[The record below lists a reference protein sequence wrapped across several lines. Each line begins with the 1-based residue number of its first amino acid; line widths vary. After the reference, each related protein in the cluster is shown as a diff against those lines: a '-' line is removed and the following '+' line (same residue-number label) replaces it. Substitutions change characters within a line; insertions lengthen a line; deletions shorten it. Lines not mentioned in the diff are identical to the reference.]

1 MFFRKPSDHVPHVTI
16 FHTILRSMLWILF
29 IEIALLVGILYLCRI
44 NTSLEQNAVDILQI
58 QTENRQNYLQGQM
71 LDAQDLSSLAGE
83 INAVTQAMLDDG
95 EISLDTL
102 DSGSDAA
109 SPLLLSIGD
118 SLISSMRHR
127 PVTGIFVVLNTHDL
141 DTRKKGEPLPC
152 LYLRDLDPNSSP
164 SQRNSDL
171 MLVRAPAQVVQSL
184 YIATDTS
191 WTPSI
196 NYGANGSNGFLYPVF
211 QAAYHGNGELDA
223 ADYGHW
229 TSSPYTLSG
238 DDHSAIAYTIPLIL
252 DDGTVYGVLGV
263 EILES
268 YLQALLPGTEL
279 QNDSSGTY
287 LLGVASNSAI
297 GKDDLTV
304 SVISAS
310 PAANAPQQSYD
321 QTLLL
326 KPSKRGGYQSD
337 SPLGLCHAAVA
348 PLTLYNRNA
357 PFSNEQMLLIGSV
370 PVSALYAFSGYVLRF
385 LIIAVLVVLTAGL
398 FSSLV
403 LARKLSRPI
412 SRLSDEVAHAR
423 ESRSSI
429 PMLSATGIIELDR
442 FSSAFT
448 QLGREVLDTSTKF
461 LRIMDMA
468 SVELGGYELRS
479 APDSIY
485 VTDNFFDLLG
495 MPGVDADDLTAQ
507 SFRELLQRFERSCPH
522 SPAPDG
528 AMLYHIR
535 LPSGK
540 ERYLRIETTHEDGTQ
555 VGLAEDAT
563 ANTLEKLR
571 IEHERDYDTLTDLY
585 NRRAFHR
592 ICAEFFCSPEKL
604 GHAALLM
611 FDLDNLKQINDTFG
625 HDWGDEY
632 IRRAGECFA
641 KNAPARTVCARISS
655 DEFNALFYGYNDQD
669 TLRADIR
676 ALKAA
681 LEHSVVQLPSGR
693 ELRVSVSGGV
703 AWYPESSTNLITLR
717 KYADFAMYQVKL
729 SRKGELLE
737 FDPEVYRTSL
747 QERRCHEEFRRLIN
761 EELVTYRFQPI
772 IDAKDGSVFAYE
784 ALMRVDLP
792 TLRSPMDVLR
802 LAREENCLHEVER
815 ITFFCASS
823 AYQAL
828 ENAGKVVP
836 SALLFINSIASQYLT
851 PDELSEYS
859 ARYASILPRIVIE
872 ITEEECLDPKALRI
886 KQTIRGSSGAFAL
899 DDYGSGYSNER
910 SLLELS
916 PNYIKID
923 LSIIRSIDTDANKRQ
938 IVSNTVSYAHQRG
951 MKVVAEGLETADEVR
966 TVLSLGVDL
975 LQGFFLAMPQVE
987 PGGASEESLAVIA
1000 EMHARAMR
1008 VKFRYLAAT
1017 SSKYRKKAH
1026 ESIAFVSLF
1035 LLSVLFR
1042 RAGASDDRAHRAV
1055 DVDGLGEVGVHAR
1068 GEAFLNVLMVGVG
1081 CEGDDRDVLRRLA
1094 VELSDGGSRLQ
1105 AVHHRHLHVHQ
1116 DRIELVWRGL
1126 LDPL

>member
-71 LDAQDLSSLAGE
+71 LDAQDLSSLAGK

-102 DSGSDAA
+102 DSGSDTA

-127 PVTGIFVVLNTHDL
+127 PITGIFVVLNTHDL
-141 DTRKKGEPLPC
+141 DTREKGEPLPC

-196 NYGANGSNGFLYPVF
+196 NYGANGSSGFLYPVF

-370 PVSALYAFSGYVLRF
+370 PVSALYAFSGDVVRL

-540 ERYLRIETTHEDGTQ
+540 ERYLRIETTHEDGAQ
-555 VGLAEDAT
+555 VGLAEDVT

-585 NRRAFHR
+585 NRRAFRR

-632 IRRAGECFA
+632 IRLTGECFA
-641 KNAPARTVCARISS
+641 KNAPARTVCARISG

-669 TLRADIR
+669 TLRADIC

-681 LEHSVVQLPSGR
+681 LEQSVVQLPSGR

-717 KYADFAMYQVKL
+717 KYADFAMYQVKH

-737 FDPEVYRTSL
+737 FDPEVYRTDL

-761 EELVTYRFQPI
+761 EELVTYHFQPI

-792 TLRSPMDVLR
+792 TLHSPADVLR

-815 ITFFCASS
+815 ITFFRASS
-823 AYQAL
+823 AYQTL

-836 SALLFINSIASQYLT
+836 SALLFVNSIASQYLT

-872 ITEEECLDPKALRI
+872 ITEEEVLDPKALRI

-923 LSIIRSIDTDANKRQ
+923 LSIIRDIDTDANKRQ

-1000 EMHARAMR
+1000 EMH
-1008 VKFRYLAAT
+1008 
-1017 SSKYRKKAH
+1017 SQSD
-1026 ESIAFVSLF
+1026 ESQISIF
-1035 LLSVLFR
+1035 
-1042 RAGASDDRAHRAV
+1042 G
-1055 DVDGLGEVGVHAR
+1055 
-1068 GEAFLNVLMVGVG
+1068 
-1081 CEGDDRDVLRRLA
+1081 GDK
-1094 VELSDGGSRLQ
+1094 Q
-1105 AVHHRHLHVHQ
+1105 
-1116 DRIELVWRGL
+1116 
-1126 LDPL
+1126 

>member
-1 MFFRKPSDHVPHVTI
+1 MFFRKPSDHAPHVTI

-58 QTENRQNYLQGQM
+58 QTENRQNYLQSQM
-71 LDAQDLSSLAGE
+71 LDAQDLSSLAGK

-127 PVTGIFVVLNTHDL
+127 PITGIFVVLNTHDL
-141 DTRKKGEPLPC
+141 DTREKGEPLPC
-152 LYLRDLDPNSSP
+152 LYLRDLDPDSAP

-196 NYGANGSNGFLYPVF
+196 NYGANGSSGFLYPVF

-370 PVSALYAFSGYVLRF
+370 PVSALYAFSGDVVRL

-429 PMLSATGIIELDR
+429 PTLSATGIIELDR

-495 MPGVDADDLTAQ
+495 MPGVDADDLTVQ

-555 VGLAEDAT
+555 VGLAEDVT

-585 NRRAFHR
+585 NRRAFRR

-632 IRRAGECFA
+632 IRLTGECFA
-641 KNAPARTVCARISS
+641 KNAPARTVCARISG

-669 TLRADIR
+669 TLRADIC

-681 LEHSVVQLPSGR
+681 LEQSVVQLPSGR

-717 KYADFAMYQVKL
+717 KYADFAMYQVKH

-737 FDPEVYRTSL
+737 FDPEVYRTDL

-761 EELVTYRFQPI
+761 EELVTYHFQPI

-792 TLRSPMDVLR
+792 TLHSPADVLR

-815 ITFFCASS
+815 ITFFRASS
-823 AYQAL
+823 AYQTL

-836 SALLFINSIASQYLT
+836 SALLFVNSIASQYLT

-872 ITEEECLDPKALRI
+872 ITEEEVLDPKALRI

-923 LSIIRSIDTDANKRQ
+923 LSIIRSIDADANKRQ

-975 LQGFFLAMPQVE
+975 LQGFFLAMPQAE

-1000 EMHARAMR
+1000 EMH
-1008 VKFRYLAAT
+1008 
-1017 SSKYRKKAH
+1017 SQSD
-1026 ESIAFVSLF
+1026 ESQISIF
-1035 LLSVLFR
+1035 
-1042 RAGASDDRAHRAV
+1042 G
-1055 DVDGLGEVGVHAR
+1055 
-1068 GEAFLNVLMVGVG
+1068 
-1081 CEGDDRDVLRRLA
+1081 GDK
-1094 VELSDGGSRLQ
+1094 Q
-1105 AVHHRHLHVHQ
+1105 
-1116 DRIELVWRGL
+1116 
-1126 LDPL
+1126 

>member
-71 LDAQDLSSLAGE
+71 LDAQDLSSLADK

-127 PVTGIFVVLNTHDL
+127 PITGIFVVLNTHDL
-141 DTRKKGEPLPC
+141 DTREKGEPLPC
-152 LYLRDLDPNSSP
+152 LYLRDLDPDSSP

-196 NYGANGSNGFLYPVF
+196 NYGANGSSGFLYPVF

-287 LLGVASNSAI
+287 LLGVASNSSI

-370 PVSALYAFSGYVLRF
+370 PVSALYAFSGDVVRL
-385 LIIAVLVVLTAGL
+385 LIIAVLVVLTSGL

-461 LRIMDMA
+461 LRIMNMA

-540 ERYLRIETTHEDGTQ
+540 ERYLRIETTHEDGAQ
-555 VGLAEDAT
+555 VGLAEDVT

-585 NRRAFHR
+585 NRRAFRR

-632 IRRAGECFA
+632 IRLTGECFA
-641 KNAPARTVCARISS
+641 KNAPARTVCARISG

-669 TLRADIR
+669 TLRADIC

-681 LEHSVVQLPSGR
+681 LEQSVVQLPSGR

-717 KYADFAMYQVKL
+717 KYADFAMYQVKH

-761 EELVTYRFQPI
+761 EELVSYHFQPI

-792 TLRSPMDVLR
+792 TLHSPADVLR

-836 SALLFINSIASQYLT
+836 SALLFVNSIASQYLT

-872 ITEEECLDPKALRI
+872 ITEEEGLDPKALRI
-886 KQTIRGSSGAFAL
+886 KQTIPGSSGAFAL

-923 LSIIRSIDTDANKRQ
+923 LSIIRDIDTDANKRQ

-1000 EMHARAMR
+1000 EMH
-1008 VKFRYLAAT
+1008 
-1017 SSKYRKKAH
+1017 SQSD
-1026 ESIAFVSLF
+1026 ESQISMF
-1035 LLSVLFR
+1035 
-1042 RAGASDDRAHRAV
+1042 G
-1055 DVDGLGEVGVHAR
+1055 
-1068 GEAFLNVLMVGVG
+1068 
-1081 CEGDDRDVLRRLA
+1081 GDK
-1094 VELSDGGSRLQ
+1094 Q
-1105 AVHHRHLHVHQ
+1105 
-1116 DRIELVWRGL
+1116 
-1126 LDPL
+1126 

>member
-71 LDAQDLSSLAGE
+71 LDAQDLSSLAGK

-141 DTRKKGEPLPC
+141 DTREKGEPLPC

-196 NYGANGSNGFLYPVF
+196 NYGANGSSGFLYPVF

-304 SVISAS
+304 SVVSAS

-370 PVSALYAFSGYVLRF
+370 PVSALYAFSGYVVRL

-495 MPGVDADDLTAQ
+495 MPGVDADDLTVQ

-555 VGLAEDAT
+555 VGLAEDVT

-585 NRRAFHR
+585 NRRAFRR

-632 IRRAGECFA
+632 IRLTGECFA
-641 KNAPARTVCARISS
+641 KNAPARTVCARISG

-669 TLRADIR
+669 TLRADIC

-681 LEHSVVQLPSGR
+681 LEQSVVQLPSGR

-717 KYADFAMYQVKL
+717 KYADFAMYQVKH

-737 FDPEVYRTSL
+737 FDPEVYRTDL

-761 EELVTYRFQPI
+761 EELVTYHFQPI

-792 TLRSPMDVLR
+792 TLHSPADVLR

-815 ITFFCASS
+815 ITFFRASS
-823 AYQAL
+823 AYQTL

-836 SALLFINSIASQYLT
+836 SALLFVNSIASQYLT

-923 LSIIRSIDTDANKRQ
+923 LSIIRDIDTDANKRQ

-1000 EMHARAMR
+1000 EMH
-1008 VKFRYLAAT
+1008 
-1017 SSKYRKKAH
+1017 SQSD
-1026 ESIAFVSLF
+1026 ESQISIF
-1035 LLSVLFR
+1035 
-1042 RAGASDDRAHRAV
+1042 G
-1055 DVDGLGEVGVHAR
+1055 
-1068 GEAFLNVLMVGVG
+1068 
-1081 CEGDDRDVLRRLA
+1081 GDK
-1094 VELSDGGSRLQ
+1094 Q
-1105 AVHHRHLHVHQ
+1105 
-1116 DRIELVWRGL
+1116 
-1126 LDPL
+1126 

>member
-1 MFFRKPSDHVPHVTI
+1 MFFRKPSDQAPHVTI

-58 QTENRQNYLQGQM
+58 QTENRQNYLQSQM
-71 LDAQDLSSLAGE
+71 LDAQDLSSLAGK

-102 DSGSDAA
+102 DSGSDTA

-127 PVTGIFVVLNTHDL
+127 PITGIFVVLNTHDL
-141 DTRKKGEPLPC
+141 DTREKGEPLPC
-152 LYLRDLDPNSSP
+152 LYLRDLDPDSSP

-196 NYGANGSNGFLYPVF
+196 NYGANGSSGFLYPVF

-279 QNDSSGTY
+279 QSGSSGTY
-287 LLGVASNSAI
+287 LLGVASNFAI

-370 PVSALYAFSGYVLRF
+370 PVSALYAFSGDVVRL

-429 PMLSATGIIELDR
+429 PMLSTTGIIELDR

-555 VGLAEDAT
+555 VGLAEDVT

-632 IRRAGECFA
+632 IRRTGECFA
-641 KNAPARTVCARISS
+641 KNAPARTVCARISG
-655 DEFNALFYGYNDQD
+655 DEFSALFYGYNDQD

-681 LEHSVVQLPSGR
+681 LEQSVVQLPSGR
-693 ELRVSVSGGV
+693 ELHVSVSGGI
-703 AWYPESSTNLITLR
+703 AWYPESSINLITLR
-717 KYADFAMYQVKL
+717 KYADFAMYQVKH

-761 EELVTYRFQPI
+761 EELVTYHFQPI
-772 IDAKDGSVFAYE
+772 IDAKDSSVFAYE

-792 TLRSPMDVLR
+792 TLHSPADVLR

-815 ITFFCASS
+815 ITFFRASS
-823 AYQAL
+823 AYQTL

-836 SALLFINSIASQYLT
+836 SALLFVNSIASQYLT

-872 ITEEECLDPKALRI
+872 ITEEEVLDPKALRI

-899 DDYGSGYSNER
+899 DDYGSGYSNEH

-923 LSIIRSIDTDANKRQ
+923 LSIIRDIDTDANKRQ

-975 LQGFFLAMPQVE
+975 LQGFFLAMPQAE

-1000 EMHARAMR
+1000 EMH
-1008 VKFRYLAAT
+1008 
-1017 SSKYRKKAH
+1017 SQSD
-1026 ESIAFVSLF
+1026 ESQISIF
-1035 LLSVLFR
+1035 
-1042 RAGASDDRAHRAV
+1042 G
-1055 DVDGLGEVGVHAR
+1055 
-1068 GEAFLNVLMVGVG
+1068 
-1081 CEGDDRDVLRRLA
+1081 GDK
-1094 VELSDGGSRLQ
+1094 Q
-1105 AVHHRHLHVHQ
+1105 
-1116 DRIELVWRGL
+1116 
-1126 LDPL
+1126 

>member
-71 LDAQDLSSLAGE
+71 LDAQDLSSLAGK

-109 SPLLLSIGD
+109 SSLLLSIGD

-141 DTRKKGEPLPC
+141 DTREKGEPLPC

-196 NYGANGSNGFLYPVF
+196 NYGANGSSGFLYPVF

-304 SVISAS
+304 SVVSAS

-370 PVSALYAFSGYVLRF
+370 PVSALYAFSGYVVRL

-495 MPGVDADDLTAQ
+495 MPGVDADDLTVQ

-555 VGLAEDAT
+555 VGLAEDVT

-585 NRRAFHR
+585 NRRAFRR

-632 IRRAGECFA
+632 IRLTGECFA
-641 KNAPARTVCARISS
+641 KNAPARTVCARI
-655 DEFNALFYGYNDQD
+655 
-669 TLRADIR
+669 
-676 ALKAA
+676 
-681 LEHSVVQLPSGR
+681 
-693 ELRVSVSGGV
+693 SGGV

-717 KYADFAMYQVKL
+717 KYADFAMYQVKH

-737 FDPEVYRTSL
+737 FDPEVYRTDL

-761 EELVTYRFQPI
+761 EELVTYHFQPI

-792 TLRSPMDVLR
+792 TLHSPADVLR

-815 ITFFCASS
+815 ITFFRASS
-823 AYQAL
+823 AYQTL

-836 SALLFINSIASQYLT
+836 SALLFVNSIASQYLT

-872 ITEEECLDPKALRI
+872 ITEEEVLDPKALRI

-923 LSIIRSIDTDANKRQ
+923 LSIIRDIDTDANKRQ

-1000 EMHARAMR
+1000 EM
-1008 VKFRYLAAT
+1008 Y
-1017 SSKYRKKAH
+1017 SQSD
-1026 ESIAFVSLF
+1026 ESQISIF
-1035 LLSVLFR
+1035 
-1042 RAGASDDRAHRAV
+1042 G
-1055 DVDGLGEVGVHAR
+1055 
-1068 GEAFLNVLMVGVG
+1068 
-1081 CEGDDRDVLRRLA
+1081 GDK
-1094 VELSDGGSRLQ
+1094 Q
-1105 AVHHRHLHVHQ
+1105 
-1116 DRIELVWRGL
+1116 
-1126 LDPL
+1126 

>member
-71 LDAQDLSSLAGE
+71 LDAQDLSSLAGK

-127 PVTGIFVVLNTHDL
+127 PITGIFVVLNTHDL
-141 DTRKKGEPLPC
+141 DTREKGEPLPC
-152 LYLRDLDPNSSP
+152 LYLRDLDPDSSP

-196 NYGANGSNGFLYPVF
+196 NYGANGSSGFLYPVF

-268 YLQALLPGTEL
+268 YLQTLLPGTEL

-370 PVSALYAFSGYVLRF
+370 PVSALYAFSGYVVRL

-555 VGLAEDAT
+555 VGLAEDVT

-632 IRRAGECFA
+632 IRRTGECFA

-693 ELRVSVSGGV
+693 ELRVSVSGGI

-717 KYADFAMYQVKL
+717 KYADFAMYQVKR

-761 EELVTYRFQPI
+761 EELISYHFQPI

-792 TLRSPMDVLR
+792 TLHSPADVLR

-872 ITEEECLDPKALRI
+872 ITEEEVLDPKALRI

-1000 EMHARAMR
+1000 EMH
-1008 VKFRYLAAT
+1008 
-1017 SSKYRKKAH
+1017 SQSD
-1026 ESIAFVSLF
+1026 ESQISIF
-1035 LLSVLFR
+1035 
-1042 RAGASDDRAHRAV
+1042 G
-1055 DVDGLGEVGVHAR
+1055 
-1068 GEAFLNVLMVGVG
+1068 
-1081 CEGDDRDVLRRLA
+1081 GDK
-1094 VELSDGGSRLQ
+1094 Q
-1105 AVHHRHLHVHQ
+1105 
-1116 DRIELVWRGL
+1116 
-1126 LDPL
+1126 

>member
-58 QTENRQNYLQGQM
+58 QTENRQNYLQSQM
-71 LDAQDLSSLAGE
+71 LDAQDLSSLAGK

-102 DSGSDAA
+102 DSGSDTA

-141 DTRKKGEPLPC
+141 DTREKGEPLPC

-196 NYGANGSNGFLYPVF
+196 NYGANGSSGFLYPVF

-370 PVSALYAFSGYVLRF
+370 PVSALYAFSGDVVRL

-540 ERYLRIETTHEDGTQ
+540 ERYLRIETTHEDGAQ
-555 VGLAEDAT
+555 VGLAEDVT

-585 NRRAFHR
+585 NRRAFRR

-625 HDWGDEY
+625 HDCGDEY
-632 IRRAGECFA
+632 IRLTGECFA
-641 KNAPARTVCARISS
+641 KNAPARTVCARISG

-669 TLRADIR
+669 TLRADIC

-681 LEHSVVQLPSGR
+681 LEQSVVQLPSGR

-717 KYADFAMYQVKL
+717 KYADFAMYQVKH

-737 FDPEVYRTSL
+737 FDPEVYRTDL

-792 TLRSPMDVLR
+792 TLHSPADVLR

-836 SALLFINSIASQYLT
+836 SALLFVNSIASQYLT

-872 ITEEECLDPKALRI
+872 ITEEEVLDPKALRI
-886 KQTIRGSSGAFAL
+886 KQTIPGSSGAFAL

-923 LSIIRSIDTDANKRQ
+923 LSIIRDIDTDANKRQ

-1000 EMHARAMR
+1000 EMH
-1008 VKFRYLAAT
+1008 
-1017 SSKYRKKAH
+1017 SQSD
-1026 ESIAFVSLF
+1026 ESQISMF
-1035 LLSVLFR
+1035 
-1042 RAGASDDRAHRAV
+1042 G
-1055 DVDGLGEVGVHAR
+1055 
-1068 GEAFLNVLMVGVG
+1068 
-1081 CEGDDRDVLRRLA
+1081 GDK
-1094 VELSDGGSRLQ
+1094 Q
-1105 AVHHRHLHVHQ
+1105 
-1116 DRIELVWRGL
+1116 
-1126 LDPL
+1126 

>member
-71 LDAQDLSSLAGE
+71 LDAQDLSSLAGK

-127 PVTGIFVVLNTHDL
+127 PITGIFVVLNTHDL
-141 DTRKKGEPLPC
+141 DTREKGEPLPC
-152 LYLRDLDPNSSP
+152 LYLRDLDPDSAP

-196 NYGANGSNGFLYPVF
+196 NYGANGSSGFLYPVF

-370 PVSALYAFSGYVLRF
+370 PVSALYAFSGDVVRL

-540 ERYLRIETTHEDGTQ
+540 ERYLRIETTHEDGAQ
-555 VGLAEDAT
+555 VGLAEDVT

-585 NRRAFHR
+585 NRRAFRR

-632 IRRAGECFA
+632 IRLTGECFA
-641 KNAPARTVCARISS
+641 KNAPARTVCARISG

-669 TLRADIR
+669 TLRADIC

-681 LEHSVVQLPSGR
+681 LEQSVVQLPSGR

-717 KYADFAMYQVKL
+717 KYADFAMYQVKH

-737 FDPEVYRTSL
+737 FDPEVYRTDL

-761 EELVTYRFQPI
+761 EELVTYHFQPI

-792 TLRSPMDVLR
+792 TLHSPADVLR

-815 ITFFCASS
+815 ITFFRASS
-823 AYQAL
+823 AYQTL

-836 SALLFINSIASQYLT
+836 SALLFVNSIASQYLT

-872 ITEEECLDPKALRI
+872 ITEEEVLDPKALRI

-923 LSIIRSIDTDANKRQ
+923 LSIIRDIDTDANKRQ

-975 LQGFFLAMPQVE
+975 LQGFFLAMPQAE

-1000 EMHARAMR
+1000 EMH
-1008 VKFRYLAAT
+1008 
-1017 SSKYRKKAH
+1017 SQSD
-1026 ESIAFVSLF
+1026 ESQISIF
-1035 LLSVLFR
+1035 
-1042 RAGASDDRAHRAV
+1042 G
-1055 DVDGLGEVGVHAR
+1055 
-1068 GEAFLNVLMVGVG
+1068 
-1081 CEGDDRDVLRRLA
+1081 GDK
-1094 VELSDGGSRLQ
+1094 Q
-1105 AVHHRHLHVHQ
+1105 
-1116 DRIELVWRGL
+1116 
-1126 LDPL
+1126 

>member
-71 LDAQDLSSLAGE
+71 LDAQDLSSLADK

-95 EISLDTL
+95 KISLDTL

-141 DTRKKGEPLPC
+141 DTREKGEPLPC

-196 NYGANGSNGFLYPVF
+196 NYGANGSSGFLYPVF

-304 SVISAS
+304 SVVSAS

-370 PVSALYAFSGYVLRF
+370 PVSALYAFSGYVVRL

-495 MPGVDADDLTAQ
+495 MPGVDADDLTVQ

-555 VGLAEDAT
+555 VGLAEDVT

-585 NRRAFHR
+585 NRRAFRR

-632 IRRAGECFA
+632 IRLTGECFA
-641 KNAPARTVCARISS
+641 KNAPARTVCARISG

-669 TLRADIR
+669 TLRADIC

-681 LEHSVVQLPSGR
+681 LEQSVVQLPSGR

-717 KYADFAMYQVKL
+717 KYADFAMYQVKH

-737 FDPEVYRTSL
+737 FDPEVYRTDL

-761 EELVTYRFQPI
+761 EELVTYHFQPI

-792 TLRSPMDVLR
+792 TLHSPADVLR

-815 ITFFCASS
+815 ITFFRASS
-823 AYQAL
+823 AYQTL

-836 SALLFINSIASQYLT
+836 SALLFVNSIASQYLT

-872 ITEEECLDPKALRI
+872 ITEEEVLDPKALRI

-923 LSIIRSIDTDANKRQ
+923 LSIIRDIDTDANKRQ

-1000 EMHARAMR
+1000 EM
-1008 VKFRYLAAT
+1008 Y
-1017 SSKYRKKAH
+1017 SQSD
-1026 ESIAFVSLF
+1026 ESQISIF
-1035 LLSVLFR
+1035 
-1042 RAGASDDRAHRAV
+1042 G
-1055 DVDGLGEVGVHAR
+1055 
-1068 GEAFLNVLMVGVG
+1068 
-1081 CEGDDRDVLRRLA
+1081 GDK
-1094 VELSDGGSRLQ
+1094 Q
-1105 AVHHRHLHVHQ
+1105 
-1116 DRIELVWRGL
+1116 
-1126 LDPL
+1126 

>member
-71 LDAQDLSSLAGE
+71 LDAQDLSSLAGK

-109 SPLLLSIGD
+109 SSLLLSIGD

-141 DTRKKGEPLPC
+141 DTREKGEPLPC

-196 NYGANGSNGFLYPVF
+196 NYGANGSSGFLYPVF

-304 SVISAS
+304 SVVSAS

-370 PVSALYAFSGYVLRF
+370 PVSALYAFSGYVVRL

-495 MPGVDADDLTAQ
+495 MPGVDADDLTVQ

-555 VGLAEDAT
+555 VGLAEDVT

-585 NRRAFHR
+585 NRRAFRR

-632 IRRAGECFA
+632 IRLTGECFA
-641 KNAPARTVCARISS
+641 KNAPARTVCARISG

-669 TLRADIR
+669 TLRADIC

-681 LEHSVVQLPSGR
+681 LEQSVVQLPSGR

-717 KYADFAMYQVKL
+717 KYADFAMYQVKH

-737 FDPEVYRTSL
+737 FDPEVYRTDL

-761 EELVTYRFQPI
+761 EELVTYHFQPI

-792 TLRSPMDVLR
+792 TLHSPADVLR

-815 ITFFCASS
+815 ITFFRASS
-823 AYQAL
+823 AYQTL

-836 SALLFINSIASQYLT
+836 SALLFVNSIASQYLT

-872 ITEEECLDPKALRI
+872 ITEEEVLDPKALRI
-886 KQTIRGSSGAFAL
+886 KQTIHGSSGAFAL

-923 LSIIRSIDTDANKRQ
+923 LSIIRDIDTDANKRQ

-1000 EMHARAMR
+1000 EM
-1008 VKFRYLAAT
+1008 Y
-1017 SSKYRKKAH
+1017 SQSD
-1026 ESIAFVSLF
+1026 ESQISIF
-1035 LLSVLFR
+1035 
-1042 RAGASDDRAHRAV
+1042 G
-1055 DVDGLGEVGVHAR
+1055 
-1068 GEAFLNVLMVGVG
+1068 
-1081 CEGDDRDVLRRLA
+1081 GDK
-1094 VELSDGGSRLQ
+1094 Q
-1105 AVHHRHLHVHQ
+1105 
-1116 DRIELVWRGL
+1116 
-1126 LDPL
+1126 

>member
-16 FHTILRSMLWILF
+16 FHTILRSLLWILF

-141 DTRKKGEPLPC
+141 DTREKGEPLPC

-196 NYGANGSNGFLYPVF
+196 NYGANDSSGFLYPVF

-370 PVSALYAFSGYVLRF
+370 PVSALYAFSGYVLRL

-528 AMLYHIR
+528 AMLYHIH

-571 IEHERDYDTLTDLY
+571 IERERDYDTLTDLY

-632 IRRAGECFA
+632 IRRTGECFA

-836 SALLFINSIASQYLT
+836 SALLFVNSIASQYLT

-1000 EMHARAMR
+1000 EMH
-1008 VKFRYLAAT
+1008 
-1017 SSKYRKKAH
+1017 SQSD
-1026 ESIAFVSLF
+1026 ESQISIF
-1035 LLSVLFR
+1035 
-1042 RAGASDDRAHRAV
+1042 G
-1055 DVDGLGEVGVHAR
+1055 
-1068 GEAFLNVLMVGVG
+1068 
-1081 CEGDDRDVLRRLA
+1081 GDK
-1094 VELSDGGSRLQ
+1094 Q
-1105 AVHHRHLHVHQ
+1105 
-1116 DRIELVWRGL
+1116 
-1126 LDPL
+1126 

>member
-1 MFFRKPSDHVPHVTI
+1 MFFRKPSDHAPHVTI

-58 QTENRQNYLQGQM
+58 QTENRQNYLQSQM
-71 LDAQDLSSLAGE
+71 LDAQDLSSLAGK

-102 DSGSDAA
+102 DSGSDTA

-127 PVTGIFVVLNTHDL
+127 PITGIFVVLNTHDL
-141 DTRKKGEPLPC
+141 DTREKGEPLPC
-152 LYLRDLDPNSSP
+152 LYLRDLDPDSSP

-196 NYGANGSNGFLYPVF
+196 NYGANGSSGFLYPVF

-429 PMLSATGIIELDR
+429 PTLSATGIIELDR

-479 APDSIY
+479 TPDSIY

-495 MPGVDADDLTAQ
+495 MPGVDADDLTVQ

-522 SPAPDG
+522 FPAPGG

-555 VGLAEDAT
+555 VGLAEDVT

-632 IRRAGECFA
+632 IRRTGECFA
-641 KNAPARTVCARISS
+641 KNAPARTVCARISG
-655 DEFNALFYGYNDQD
+655 DEFSALFYGYNDQD
-669 TLRADIR
+669 TLRADIC

-681 LEHSVVQLPSGR
+681 LEQSVVQLPSGR
-693 ELRVSVSGGV
+693 ELRVSVSGGI

-717 KYADFAMYQVKL
+717 KYADFAMYQVKH

-761 EELVTYRFQPI
+761 EELISYHFQPI

-792 TLRSPMDVLR
+792 TLHSPADVLR

-836 SALLFINSIASQYLT
+836 SALLFVNSIASQYLT

-872 ITEEECLDPKALRI
+872 ITEEEVLDPKALRI
-886 KQTIRGSSGAFAL
+886 KQTIPGSSGAFAL

-923 LSIIRSIDTDANKRQ
+923 LSIIRDIDTDANKRQ

-1000 EMHARAMR
+1000 EMH
-1008 VKFRYLAAT
+1008 
-1017 SSKYRKKAH
+1017 SQSD
-1026 ESIAFVSLF
+1026 ESQISIF
-1035 LLSVLFR
+1035 
-1042 RAGASDDRAHRAV
+1042 G
-1055 DVDGLGEVGVHAR
+1055 
-1068 GEAFLNVLMVGVG
+1068 
-1081 CEGDDRDVLRRLA
+1081 GDK
-1094 VELSDGGSRLQ
+1094 Q
-1105 AVHHRHLHVHQ
+1105 
-1116 DRIELVWRGL
+1116 
-1126 LDPL
+1126 

>member
-1 MFFRKPSDHVPHVTI
+1 MFFRKPSDQAPHVTI

-58 QTENRQNYLQGQM
+58 QTENRQNYLQSQM
-71 LDAQDLSSLAGE
+71 LDAQDLSSLAGK

-102 DSGSDAA
+102 DSGSDTA

-127 PVTGIFVVLNTHDL
+127 PITGIFVVLNTHDL
-141 DTRKKGEPLPC
+141 DTREKGEPLPC
-152 LYLRDLDPNSSP
+152 LYLRDLDPDSSP

-191 WTPSI
+191 WTPST
-196 NYGANGSNGFLYPVF
+196 NYGANGSSGFLYPVF

-279 QNDSSGTY
+279 QSGSSGTY
-287 LLGVASNSAI
+287 LLGVASNFAI

-370 PVSALYAFSGYVLRF
+370 PVSALYAFSGDVVRL

-429 PMLSATGIIELDR
+429 PTLSATGIIELDR

-495 MPGVDADDLTAQ
+495 MPGVDAGDLTAQ

-522 SPAPDG
+522 SPAPGG

-555 VGLAEDAT
+555 VGLAEDVT

-585 NRRAFHR
+585 NRRAFRR

-625 HDWGDEY
+625 HDCGDEY
-632 IRRAGECFA
+632 IRLTGECFA
-641 KNAPARTVCARISS
+641 KNAPARTVCARISG

-669 TLRADIR
+669 TLRADIC

-681 LEHSVVQLPSGR
+681 LEQSVVQLPSGR

-717 KYADFAMYQVKL
+717 KYADFAMYQVKH

-761 EELVTYRFQPI
+761 EELVTYHFQPI

-792 TLRSPMDVLR
+792 TLHSPADVLR

-815 ITFFCASS
+815 ITFFRASS
-823 AYQAL
+823 AYQTL

-836 SALLFINSIASQYLT
+836 SALLFVNSIASQYLT

-859 ARYASILPRIVIE
+859 ARYALILPRIVIE
-872 ITEEECLDPKALRI
+872 ITEEEGLDPKALRI
-886 KQTIRGSSGAFAL
+886 KQTIPGSSGAFAL

-923 LSIIRSIDTDANKRQ
+923 LSIIRDIDTDANKRQ

-987 PGGASEESLAVIA
+987 PDGASEESLAVIA
-1000 EMHARAMR
+1000 EMH
-1008 VKFRYLAAT
+1008 
-1017 SSKYRKKAH
+1017 SQSD
-1026 ESIAFVSLF
+1026 ESQISIF
-1035 LLSVLFR
+1035 
-1042 RAGASDDRAHRAV
+1042 G
-1055 DVDGLGEVGVHAR
+1055 
-1068 GEAFLNVLMVGVG
+1068 
-1081 CEGDDRDVLRRLA
+1081 GDK
-1094 VELSDGGSRLQ
+1094 Q
-1105 AVHHRHLHVHQ
+1105 
-1116 DRIELVWRGL
+1116 
-1126 LDPL
+1126 

>member
-71 LDAQDLSSLAGE
+71 LDAQDLSSLAGK

-141 DTRKKGEPLPC
+141 DTREKGEPLPC

-196 NYGANGSNGFLYPVF
+196 NYEANGSSGFLYPVF

-252 DDGTVYGVLGV
+252 DGGTVYGVLGV

-370 PVSALYAFSGYVLRF
+370 PVSALYAFSGYVVRL

-555 VGLAEDAT
+555 VGLAEDVT

-585 NRRAFHR
+585 NRRAFRR

-632 IRRAGECFA
+632 IRLTGECFA
-641 KNAPARTVCARISS
+641 KNAPARTVCARISG

-669 TLRADIR
+669 TLRADIC

-681 LEHSVVQLPSGR
+681 LEQSVVQLPSGR

-717 KYADFAMYQVKL
+717 KYADFAMYQVKH

-737 FDPEVYRTSL
+737 FDPEVYRTDL

-761 EELVTYRFQPI
+761 EELVTYHFQPI

-792 TLRSPMDVLR
+792 TLHSPADVLR

-815 ITFFCASS
+815 ITFFRASS
-823 AYQAL
+823 AYQTL

-836 SALLFINSIASQYLT
+836 SALLFVNSIASQYLT

-872 ITEEECLDPKALRI
+872 ITEEEVLDPKALRI

-923 LSIIRSIDTDANKRQ
+923 LSIIRDIDTDANKRQ

-975 LQGFFLAMPQVE
+975 LQGFFLAMPQAE

-1000 EMHARAMR
+1000 EIH
-1008 VKFRYLAAT
+1008 
-1017 SSKYRKKAH
+1017 SQSD
-1026 ESIAFVSLF
+1026 ESQISIF
-1035 LLSVLFR
+1035 
-1042 RAGASDDRAHRAV
+1042 G
-1055 DVDGLGEVGVHAR
+1055 
-1068 GEAFLNVLMVGVG
+1068 
-1081 CEGDDRDVLRRLA
+1081 GDK
-1094 VELSDGGSRLQ
+1094 Q
-1105 AVHHRHLHVHQ
+1105 
-1116 DRIELVWRGL
+1116 
-1126 LDPL
+1126 

>member
-44 NTSLEQNAVDILQI
+44 NTNLEQNAVDILQI

-71 LDAQDLSSLAGE
+71 LDAQDLSSLAGK

-141 DTRKKGEPLPC
+141 DTRKKGVPLPC

-191 WTPSI
+191 WMPSI
-196 NYGANGSNGFLYPVF
+196 NYGANGSSGFLYPVF

-268 YLQALLPGTEL
+268 YLQTLLPGTEL

-485 VTDNFFDLLG
+485 VTDNFFDLIG

-571 IEHERDYDTLTDLY
+571 IEHECDYDTLTDLY

-632 IRRAGECFA
+632 IRRTGECFA

-655 DEFNALFYGYNDQD
+655 DEFSALFYGYNDQD

-693 ELRVSVSGGV
+693 ELRVSVSGGI

-717 KYADFAMYQVKL
+717 KYADFAMYQVKH

-761 EELVTYRFQPI
+761 EELITYRFQPI

-792 TLRSPMDVLR
+792 TLHSPADVLR

-1000 EMHARAMR
+1000 EMH
-1008 VKFRYLAAT
+1008 
-1017 SSKYRKKAH
+1017 SQSD
-1026 ESIAFVSLF
+1026 ESQISIF
-1035 LLSVLFR
+1035 
-1042 RAGASDDRAHRAV
+1042 G
-1055 DVDGLGEVGVHAR
+1055 
-1068 GEAFLNVLMVGVG
+1068 
-1081 CEGDDRDVLRRLA
+1081 GDK
-1094 VELSDGGSRLQ
+1094 Q
-1105 AVHHRHLHVHQ
+1105 
-1116 DRIELVWRGL
+1116 
-1126 LDPL
+1126 

>member
-1 MFFRKPSDHVPHVTI
+1 MFFRKPSDHAPHVTI

-71 LDAQDLSSLAGE
+71 LDAQDLSSLAGK

-109 SPLLLSIGD
+109 SSLLLSIGD

-141 DTRKKGEPLPC
+141 DTREKGEPLPC

-196 NYGANGSNGFLYPVF
+196 NYGANGSSGFLYPVF

-297 GKDDLTV
+297 GKDNLTV
-304 SVISAS
+304 SVVSAS

-370 PVSALYAFSGYVLRF
+370 PVSALYAFSGYVVRL

-461 LRIMDMA
+461 LRIMDIA

-495 MPGVDADDLTAQ
+495 MPGVDADDLTVQ

-555 VGLAEDAT
+555 VGLAEDVT

-585 NRRAFHR
+585 NRRAFRR

-632 IRRAGECFA
+632 IRLTGECFA
-641 KNAPARTVCARISS
+641 KNAPARTVCARISG

-669 TLRADIR
+669 TLRADIC

-681 LEHSVVQLPSGR
+681 LEQSVVQLPSGR

-717 KYADFAMYQVKL
+717 KYADFAMYQVMH

-737 FDPEVYRTSL
+737 FDPEVYRTDL

-761 EELVTYRFQPI
+761 EELVTYHFQPI

-792 TLRSPMDVLR
+792 TLHSPADVLR

-815 ITFFCASS
+815 ITFFRASS
-823 AYQAL
+823 AYQTL

-836 SALLFINSIASQYLT
+836 SALLFVNSIASQYLT

-872 ITEEECLDPKALRI
+872 ITEEEVLDPKALRI

-923 LSIIRSIDTDANKRQ
+923 LSIIRDIDTDANKRQ

-1000 EMHARAMR
+1000 EM
-1008 VKFRYLAAT
+1008 Y
-1017 SSKYRKKAH
+1017 SQSD
-1026 ESIAFVSLF
+1026 ESQISIF
-1035 LLSVLFR
+1035 
-1042 RAGASDDRAHRAV
+1042 G
-1055 DVDGLGEVGVHAR
+1055 
-1068 GEAFLNVLMVGVG
+1068 
-1081 CEGDDRDVLRRLA
+1081 GDK
-1094 VELSDGGSRLQ
+1094 Q
-1105 AVHHRHLHVHQ
+1105 
-1116 DRIELVWRGL
+1116 
-1126 LDPL
+1126 

>member
-71 LDAQDLSSLAGE
+71 LDAQDLSSLAGK

-141 DTRKKGEPLPC
+141 DTREKGEPLPC

-196 NYGANGSNGFLYPVF
+196 NYGANGSSGFLYPVF

-263 EILES
+263 EVLES

-370 PVSALYAFSGYVLRF
+370 PVSALYAFSGDVVRL

-507 SFRELLQRFERSCPH
+507 SFRELLQRFECSCPH

-555 VGLAEDAT
+555 VGLAEDVT

-585 NRRAFHR
+585 NRRAFRR

-632 IRRAGECFA
+632 IRLTGECFA
-641 KNAPARTVCARISS
+641 KNAPARTVCARISG

-669 TLRADIR
+669 TLRADIC

-681 LEHSVVQLPSGR
+681 LEQSVVQLPSGR

-717 KYADFAMYQVKL
+717 KYADFAMYQVKH

-737 FDPEVYRTSL
+737 FDPEVYRTDL

-761 EELVTYRFQPI
+761 EELVTYHFQPI

-792 TLRSPMDVLR
+792 TLHSPADVLR

-815 ITFFCASS
+815 ITFFRASS
-823 AYQAL
+823 AYQTL

-836 SALLFINSIASQYLT
+836 SALLFVNSIASQYLT

-872 ITEEECLDPKALRI
+872 ITEEEVLDPKALRI

-923 LSIIRSIDTDANKRQ
+923 LSIIRDIDTDANKRQ

-1000 EMHARAMR
+1000 EM
-1008 VKFRYLAAT
+1008 Y
-1017 SSKYRKKAH
+1017 SQSD
-1026 ESIAFVSLF
+1026 ESQISIF
-1035 LLSVLFR
+1035 
-1042 RAGASDDRAHRAV
+1042 G
-1055 DVDGLGEVGVHAR
+1055 
-1068 GEAFLNVLMVGVG
+1068 
-1081 CEGDDRDVLRRLA
+1081 GDK
-1094 VELSDGGSRLQ
+1094 Q
-1105 AVHHRHLHVHQ
+1105 
-1116 DRIELVWRGL
+1116 
-1126 LDPL
+1126 

>member
-44 NTSLEQNAVDILQI
+44 NTNLEQNAVDILQI

-71 LDAQDLSSLAGE
+71 LDAQDLSSLAGK

-141 DTRKKGEPLPC
+141 DTRKKGKPLPC

-191 WTPSI
+191 WMPSI
-196 NYGANGSNGFLYPVF
+196 NYGANGSSGFLYPVF

-321 QTLLL
+321 QALLL

-571 IEHERDYDTLTDLY
+571 IEHECDYDTLTDLY

-632 IRRAGECFA
+632 IRRTGECFA

-693 ELRVSVSGGV
+693 ELLVSVSGGI

-737 FDPEVYRTSL
+737 FDSEVYRTSL

-792 TLRSPMDVLR
+792 TLHSPADVLR

-1000 EMHARAMR
+1000 EMH
-1008 VKFRYLAAT
+1008 
-1017 SSKYRKKAH
+1017 SQSD
-1026 ESIAFVSLF
+1026 ESHISIF
-1035 LLSVLFR
+1035 
-1042 RAGASDDRAHRAV
+1042 G
-1055 DVDGLGEVGVHAR
+1055 
-1068 GEAFLNVLMVGVG
+1068 
-1081 CEGDDRDVLRRLA
+1081 GDK
-1094 VELSDGGSRLQ
+1094 Q
-1105 AVHHRHLHVHQ
+1105 
-1116 DRIELVWRGL
+1116 
-1126 LDPL
+1126 

>member
-71 LDAQDLSSLAGE
+71 LDAQDLSSLAGK

-141 DTRKKGEPLPC
+141 DTREKGEPLPC

-191 WTPSI
+191 WMPSI
-196 NYGANGSNGFLYPVF
+196 NYGSNGSSGFLYPVF

-468 SVELGGYELRS
+468 SVELGGYELHS

-495 MPGVDADDLTAQ
+495 MPGVNADDLTAQ

-563 ANTLEKLR
+563 ADTLEKLR
-571 IEHERDYDTLTDLY
+571 IEHECDYDTLTDLY

-632 IRRAGECFA
+632 IRLTGECFA
-641 KNAPARTVCARISS
+641 KNAPARTVCARISG

-681 LEHSVVQLPSGR
+681 LEHSVVHLPSGR
-693 ELRVSVSGGV
+693 ELRVSVSGGI

-717 KYADFAMYQVKL
+717 KYADFAMYQVKH

-737 FDPEVYRTSL
+737 FDPAVYRSSL

-792 TLRSPMDVLR
+792 MLRSPTDVLR

-815 ITFFCASS
+815 ITFFRASS
-823 AYQAL
+823 AYQTL

-836 SALLFINSIASQYLT
+836 SALLFVNSIASQHLT

-872 ITEEECLDPKALRI
+872 ITEEEGLDPKALRI
-886 KQTIRGSSGAFAL
+886 KQTIPGSSGAFAL

-923 LSIIRSIDTDANKRQ
+923 LSIIRDIDTDANKRQ

-1000 EMHARAMR
+1000 EMH
-1008 VKFRYLAAT
+1008 
-1017 SSKYRKKAH
+1017 SQSD
-1026 ESIAFVSLF
+1026 ESQISIF
-1035 LLSVLFR
+1035 
-1042 RAGASDDRAHRAV
+1042 G
-1055 DVDGLGEVGVHAR
+1055 
-1068 GEAFLNVLMVGVG
+1068 
-1081 CEGDDRDVLRRLA
+1081 GDK
-1094 VELSDGGSRLQ
+1094 Q
-1105 AVHHRHLHVHQ
+1105 
-1116 DRIELVWRGL
+1116 
-1126 LDPL
+1126 

>member
-71 LDAQDLSSLAGE
+71 LDAQDLSSLAGK

-141 DTRKKGEPLPC
+141 DTREKGEPLPC

-196 NYGANGSNGFLYPVF
+196 NYGANGSSGFLYPVF

-304 SVISAS
+304 SVVSAS

-370 PVSALYAFSGYVLRF
+370 PVSALYAFSGYVVRL

-555 VGLAEDAT
+555 VGLAEDVT

-585 NRRAFHR
+585 NRRAFRR

-632 IRRAGECFA
+632 IRRTGECFA
-641 KNAPARTVCARISS
+641 KNAPARTVCARISG

-669 TLRADIR
+669 TLRADIC

-681 LEHSVVQLPSGR
+681 LEQSVVQLPSGR

-717 KYADFAMYQVKL
+717 KYADFAMYQVKH

-761 EELVTYRFQPI
+761 EELVTYHFQPI

-792 TLRSPMDVLR
+792 TLHSPADVLR

-815 ITFFCASS
+815 ITFFRASS
-823 AYQAL
+823 AYQTL

-836 SALLFINSIASQYLT
+836 SALLFVNSIASQYLT

-872 ITEEECLDPKALRI
+872 ITEEEVLDPKALRI

-923 LSIIRSIDTDANKRQ
+923 LSIIRDIDTDANKRQ

-1000 EMHARAMR
+1000 EMH
-1008 VKFRYLAAT
+1008 
-1017 SSKYRKKAH
+1017 SQSD
-1026 ESIAFVSLF
+1026 ESQISIF
-1035 LLSVLFR
+1035 
-1042 RAGASDDRAHRAV
+1042 G
-1055 DVDGLGEVGVHAR
+1055 
-1068 GEAFLNVLMVGVG
+1068 
-1081 CEGDDRDVLRRLA
+1081 GDK
-1094 VELSDGGSRLQ
+1094 Q
-1105 AVHHRHLHVHQ
+1105 
-1116 DRIELVWRGL
+1116 
-1126 LDPL
+1126 

>member
-71 LDAQDLSSLAGE
+71 LDAQDLSSLAGK

-141 DTRKKGEPLPC
+141 DTREKGEPLPC

-196 NYGANGSNGFLYPVF
+196 NYGANGSSGFLYPVF

-370 PVSALYAFSGYVLRF
+370 PVSALYAFSGYVVRL

-461 LRIMDMA
+461 LRIMNMA

-495 MPGVDADDLTAQ
+495 MPGVDADDLTVQ

-555 VGLAEDAT
+555 VGLAEDVT

-585 NRRAFHR
+585 NRRAFRR

-632 IRRAGECFA
+632 IRLTGECFA
-641 KNAPARTVCARISS
+641 KNAPARTVCARISG

-669 TLRADIR
+669 TLRADIC

-681 LEHSVVQLPSGR
+681 LEQSVVQLPSGR

-717 KYADFAMYQVKL
+717 KYADFAMYQVKH

-761 EELVTYRFQPI
+761 EELVTYHFQPI

-792 TLRSPMDVLR
+792 TLHSPADVLR

-815 ITFFCASS
+815 ITFFRASS
-823 AYQAL
+823 AYQTL

-836 SALLFINSIASQYLT
+836 SALLFVNSIASQYLT

-872 ITEEECLDPKALRI
+872 ITEEEVLDPKALRI

-923 LSIIRSIDTDANKRQ
+923 LSIIRDIDTDANKRQ

-1000 EMHARAMR
+1000 EMH
-1008 VKFRYLAAT
+1008 
-1017 SSKYRKKAH
+1017 SQSD
-1026 ESIAFVSLF
+1026 ESQISIF
-1035 LLSVLFR
+1035 
-1042 RAGASDDRAHRAV
+1042 G
-1055 DVDGLGEVGVHAR
+1055 
-1068 GEAFLNVLMVGVG
+1068 
-1081 CEGDDRDVLRRLA
+1081 GDK
-1094 VELSDGGSRLQ
+1094 Q
-1105 AVHHRHLHVHQ
+1105 
-1116 DRIELVWRGL
+1116 
-1126 LDPL
+1126 

>member
-71 LDAQDLSSLAGE
+71 LDAQDLSSLAGK

-127 PVTGIFVVLNTHDL
+127 PITGIFVVLNTHDL
-141 DTRKKGEPLPC
+141 DTREKGEPLPC
-152 LYLRDLDPNSSP
+152 LYLRDLDPDSAP

-196 NYGANGSNGFLYPVF
+196 NYGANGSSGFLYPVF

-370 PVSALYAFSGYVLRF
+370 PVSALYAFSGDVVRL

-540 ERYLRIETTHEDGTQ
+540 ERYLRIETTHEDGAQ
-555 VGLAEDAT
+555 VGLAEDVT

-585 NRRAFHR
+585 NRRAFRR

-632 IRRAGECFA
+632 IRLTGECFA
-641 KNAPARTVCARISS
+641 KNAPARTVCARISG

-681 LEHSVVQLPSGR
+681 LEQSVVQLPSGR

-717 KYADFAMYQVKL
+717 KYADFAMYQVKH

-737 FDPEVYRTSL
+737 FDPEVYRTDL

-761 EELVTYRFQPI
+761 EELVTYHFQPI
-772 IDAKDGSVFAYE
+772 IDAKNGSVFAYE

-792 TLRSPMDVLR
+792 TLHSPADVLR

-815 ITFFCASS
+815 ITFFRASS

-836 SALLFINSIASQYLT
+836 SALLFVNSIASQYLT

-872 ITEEECLDPKALRI
+872 ITEEEVLDPKALRI
-886 KQTIRGSSGAFAL
+886 KQTIPGSSGAFAL

-975 LQGFFLAMPQVE
+975 LQGFFLAMPQAE

-1000 EMHARAMR
+1000 EMH
-1008 VKFRYLAAT
+1008 
-1017 SSKYRKKAH
+1017 SQSD
-1026 ESIAFVSLF
+1026 ESQISIF
-1035 LLSVLFR
+1035 
-1042 RAGASDDRAHRAV
+1042 G
-1055 DVDGLGEVGVHAR
+1055 
-1068 GEAFLNVLMVGVG
+1068 
-1081 CEGDDRDVLRRLA
+1081 GDK
-1094 VELSDGGSRLQ
+1094 Q
-1105 AVHHRHLHVHQ
+1105 
-1116 DRIELVWRGL
+1116 
-1126 LDPL
+1126 

>member
-71 LDAQDLSSLAGE
+71 LDAQDLSSLAGK

-127 PVTGIFVVLNTHDL
+127 PITGIFVVLNTHDL
-141 DTRKKGEPLPC
+141 DTREKGEPLPC

-196 NYGANGSNGFLYPVF
+196 NYGANGSSGFLYPVF

-310 PAANAPQQSYD
+310 SAANAPQQSYD

-571 IEHERDYDTLTDLY
+571 IEHECDYDTLTDLY

-632 IRRAGECFA
+632 IRRTGECFA
-641 KNAPARTVCARISS
+641 KNAPARTVCARISG

-669 TLRADIR
+669 TLRADIC

-681 LEHSVVQLPSGR
+681 LEQSVVQLPSGR
-693 ELRVSVSGGV
+693 ELRVSVSGGI

-717 KYADFAMYQVKL
+717 KYADFAMYQVKH

-761 EELVTYRFQPI
+761 EELISYHFQPI

-792 TLRSPMDVLR
+792 TLHSPADVLR

-815 ITFFCASS
+815 ITFFRASS

-836 SALLFINSIASQYLT
+836 SALLFVNSIASQYLT

-872 ITEEECLDPKALRI
+872 ITEEEGLDPKALRI

-1000 EMHARAMR
+1000 EMH
-1008 VKFRYLAAT
+1008 
-1017 SSKYRKKAH
+1017 SQSD
-1026 ESIAFVSLF
+1026 ESQISIF
-1035 LLSVLFR
+1035 
-1042 RAGASDDRAHRAV
+1042 G
-1055 DVDGLGEVGVHAR
+1055 
-1068 GEAFLNVLMVGVG
+1068 
-1081 CEGDDRDVLRRLA
+1081 GDK
-1094 VELSDGGSRLQ
+1094 Q
-1105 AVHHRHLHVHQ
+1105 
-1116 DRIELVWRGL
+1116 
-1126 LDPL
+1126 

>member
-71 LDAQDLSSLAGE
+71 LDAQDLSSLAGK

-141 DTRKKGEPLPC
+141 DTREKDEPLPC

-196 NYGANGSNGFLYPVF
+196 NYGANGSSGFLYPVF

-238 DDHSAIAYTIPLIL
+238 DDHTAIAYTIPLIL

-310 PAANAPQQSYD
+310 SAANAPQQSYD

-337 SPLGLCHAAVA
+337 SPLGLCHAAVV

-370 PVSALYAFSGYVLRF
+370 PVSALYAFSGHVVRL

-495 MPGVDADDLTAQ
+495 MPGVDAGDLTVQ

-555 VGLAEDAT
+555 VGLAEDVT

-585 NRRAFHR
+585 NRRAFRR

-632 IRRAGECFA
+632 IRLTGECFA
-641 KNAPARTVCARISS
+641 KNAPARTVCARISG

-681 LEHSVVQLPSGR
+681 LEQSVVQLPSGR

-717 KYADFAMYQVKL
+717 KYADFAMYQVKH

-761 EELVTYRFQPI
+761 EELVTYHFQPI

-784 ALMRVDLP
+784 ALMRVNLP
-792 TLRSPMDVLR
+792 TLHSPADVLR

-815 ITFFCASS
+815 ITFFRASS

-836 SALLFINSIASQYLT
+836 SALLFVNSIASQYLT

-859 ARYASILPRIVIE
+859 ARYTSILPRIVIE
-872 ITEEECLDPKALRI
+872 ITEEEVLDPKALRI
-886 KQTIRGSSGAFAL
+886 KQTIPGSSGAFAL

-923 LSIIRSIDTDANKRQ
+923 LSIIRDIDTDANKRQ

-987 PGGASEESLAVIA
+987 PGSASEESLAVIA
-1000 EMHARAMR
+1000 EVHGQ
-1008 VKFRYLAAT
+1008 
-1017 SSKYRKKAH
+1017 SD
-1026 ESIAFVSLF
+1026 EGQISIF
-1035 LLSVLFR
+1035 
-1042 RAGASDDRAHRAV
+1042 GV
-1055 DVDGLGEVGVHAR
+1055 DK
-1068 GEAFLNVLMVGVG
+1068 
-1081 CEGDDRDVLRRLA
+1081 
-1094 VELSDGGSRLQ
+1094 Q
-1105 AVHHRHLHVHQ
+1105 
-1116 DRIELVWRGL
+1116 
-1126 LDPL
+1126 

>member
-71 LDAQDLSSLAGE
+71 LDAQDLSSLAGK

-127 PVTGIFVVLNTHDL
+127 PITGIFVVLNTHDL
-141 DTRKKGEPLPC
+141 DTREKGEPLPC
-152 LYLRDLDPNSSP
+152 LYLRDLDPDSSP

-196 NYGANGSNGFLYPVF
+196 NYEANGSSGFLYPVF

-310 PAANAPQQSYD
+310 SAANAPQQSYD

-571 IEHERDYDTLTDLY
+571 IEHECDYDTLTDLY

-625 HDWGDEY
+625 HDCGDEY
-632 IRRAGECFA
+632 IRLTGECFA
-641 KNAPARTVCARISS
+641 KNAPARTVCARISG

-669 TLRADIR
+669 TLRADIC

-681 LEHSVVQLPSGR
+681 LEQSVVQLPSGR

-717 KYADFAMYQVKL
+717 KYADFAMYQVKR

-761 EELVTYRFQPI
+761 EELISYHFQPI

-792 TLRSPMDVLR
+792 TLHSPADVLR

-1000 EMHARAMR
+1000 EMH
-1008 VKFRYLAAT
+1008 
-1017 SSKYRKKAH
+1017 SQSD
-1026 ESIAFVSLF
+1026 ESQISI
-1035 LLSVLFR
+1035 
-1042 RAGASDDRAHRAV
+1042 
-1055 DVDGLGEVGVHAR
+1055 LG
-1068 GEAFLNVLMVGVG
+1068 
-1081 CEGDDRDVLRRLA
+1081 GDK
-1094 VELSDGGSRLQ
+1094 Q
-1105 AVHHRHLHVHQ
+1105 
-1116 DRIELVWRGL
+1116 
-1126 LDPL
+1126 

>member
-71 LDAQDLSSLAGE
+71 LDAQDLSSLAGK

-141 DTRKKGEPLPC
+141 DTREKGEPLPC

-196 NYGANGSNGFLYPVF
+196 NYGANGSSGFLYPVF

-321 QTLLL
+321 QALLL

-370 PVSALYAFSGYVLRF
+370 PVSALYAFSGYVVRL

-429 PMLSATGIIELDR
+429 PTLSATGIIELDR

-540 ERYLRIETTHEDGTQ
+540 ERYLRIETTHEDGAQ
-555 VGLAEDAT
+555 VGLAEDVT

-585 NRRAFHR
+585 NRRAFRR

-625 HDWGDEY
+625 HDCGDEY
-632 IRRAGECFA
+632 IRLTGECFA
-641 KNAPARTVCARISS
+641 KNAPARTVCARISG

-669 TLRADIR
+669 TLRADIC

-681 LEHSVVQLPSGR
+681 LEQSVVQLPSSR

-717 KYADFAMYQVKL
+717 KYADFAMYQVKH

-737 FDPEVYRTSL
+737 FDPEVYRTDL

-761 EELVTYRFQPI
+761 EELVTYHFQPI

-792 TLRSPMDVLR
+792 MLHSPADVLR

-815 ITFFCASS
+815 ITFFRASS
-823 AYQAL
+823 AYQTL

-836 SALLFINSIASQYLT
+836 SALLFVNSIASQYLT

-872 ITEEECLDPKALRI
+872 ITEEEVLDPKALRI

-923 LSIIRSIDTDANKRQ
+923 LSIIRDIDTDANKRQ

-1000 EMHARAMR
+1000 EM
-1008 VKFRYLAAT
+1008 Y
-1017 SSKYRKKAH
+1017 SQSD
-1026 ESIAFVSLF
+1026 ESQISIF
-1035 LLSVLFR
+1035 
-1042 RAGASDDRAHRAV
+1042 G
-1055 DVDGLGEVGVHAR
+1055 
-1068 GEAFLNVLMVGVG
+1068 
-1081 CEGDDRDVLRRLA
+1081 GDK
-1094 VELSDGGSRLQ
+1094 Q
-1105 AVHHRHLHVHQ
+1105 
-1116 DRIELVWRGL
+1116 
-1126 LDPL
+1126 

>member
-29 IEIALLVGILYLCRI
+29 IEIAMLVGILYLCRI

-58 QTENRQNYLQGQM
+58 QTENRQNYLQDQL
-71 LDAQDLSSLAGE
+71 LDAQDLSSLAGK

-196 NYGANGSNGFLYPVF
+196 NYGSNGSSGFLYPVF

-229 TSSPYTLSG
+229 TS
-238 DDHSAIAYTIPLIL
+238 SAIAYTIPLIL

-429 PMLSATGIIELDR
+429 PTLSATGIIELDR

-495 MPGVDADDLTAQ
+495 MPGVDADALTAQ

-535 LPSGK
+535 MPSGK

-563 ANTLEKLR
+563 ADTLEKLR
-571 IEHERDYDTLTDLY
+571 IEHECDYDTLTDLY

-632 IRRAGECFA
+632 IRRTGECFA
-641 KNAPARTVCARISS
+641 KNAPARTVCARISG

-693 ELRVSVSGGV
+693 ELRVSVSGGI

-717 KYADFAMYQVKL
+717 KYADFAMYQVKH

-792 TLRSPMDVLR
+792 MLRSPTDVLR

-823 AYQAL
+823 AYHAL

-836 SALLFINSIASQYLT
+836 SALLFVNSIASQYLT

-1000 EMHARAMR
+1000 EMH
-1008 VKFRYLAAT
+1008 
-1017 SSKYRKKAH
+1017 SQSD
-1026 ESIAFVSLF
+1026 ESQISIF
-1035 LLSVLFR
+1035 
-1042 RAGASDDRAHRAV
+1042 G
-1055 DVDGLGEVGVHAR
+1055 
-1068 GEAFLNVLMVGVG
+1068 
-1081 CEGDDRDVLRRLA
+1081 GDK
-1094 VELSDGGSRLQ
+1094 Q
-1105 AVHHRHLHVHQ
+1105 
-1116 DRIELVWRGL
+1116 
-1126 LDPL
+1126 

>member
-1 MFFRKPSDHVPHVTI
+1 MFFRKPSDQAPHVTI

-58 QTENRQNYLQGQM
+58 QTENRQNYLQSQM
-71 LDAQDLSSLAGE
+71 LDAQDLSSLAGK

-102 DSGSDAA
+102 DSGSDTA

-127 PVTGIFVVLNTHDL
+127 PITGIFVVLNTHDL
-141 DTRKKGEPLPC
+141 DTREKGEPLPC
-152 LYLRDLDPNSSP
+152 LYLRDLDPDSSP

-196 NYGANGSNGFLYPVF
+196 NYGANGSSGFLYPVF

-279 QNDSSGTY
+279 QSGSSGTY

-370 PVSALYAFSGYVLRF
+370 PVSALYAFSGDVVRL

-429 PMLSATGIIELDR
+429 PTLSATGIIELDR

-479 APDSIY
+479 TPDSIY

-522 SPAPDG
+522 FPAPGG

-555 VGLAEDAT
+555 VGLAEDVT

-632 IRRAGECFA
+632 IRRTGECFA
-641 KNAPARTVCARISS
+641 KNAPARTVCARISG
-655 DEFNALFYGYNDQD
+655 DEFSALFYGYNDQD
-669 TLRADIR
+669 TLRADIC

-681 LEHSVVQLPSGR
+681 LEQSVVQLPSGR
-693 ELRVSVSGGV
+693 ELRVSVSGGI

-717 KYADFAMYQVKL
+717 KYADFAMYQVKH

-737 FDPEVYRTSL
+737 FDPEVYRTNL
-747 QERRCHEEFRRLIN
+747 QERLCHEEFRRLIN
-761 EELVTYRFQPI
+761 EELISYHFQPI

-792 TLRSPMDVLR
+792 TLHSPADVLR

-836 SALLFINSIASQYLT
+836 SALLFVNSIASQYLT

-872 ITEEECLDPKALRI
+872 ITEEEVLDPKALRI
-886 KQTIRGSSGAFAL
+886 KQTIPGSSGAFAL

-923 LSIIRSIDTDANKRQ
+923 LSIIRDIDTDANKRQ

-987 PGGASEESLAVIA
+987 PDGASEESLAVIA
-1000 EMHARAMR
+1000 EMH
-1008 VKFRYLAAT
+1008 
-1017 SSKYRKKAH
+1017 SQSD
-1026 ESIAFVSLF
+1026 ESQISIF
-1035 LLSVLFR
+1035 
-1042 RAGASDDRAHRAV
+1042 G
-1055 DVDGLGEVGVHAR
+1055 
-1068 GEAFLNVLMVGVG
+1068 
-1081 CEGDDRDVLRRLA
+1081 GDK
-1094 VELSDGGSRLQ
+1094 Q
-1105 AVHHRHLHVHQ
+1105 
-1116 DRIELVWRGL
+1116 
-1126 LDPL
+1126 

>member
-44 NTSLEQNAVDILQI
+44 NTNLEQNAVDILQI

-71 LDAQDLSSLAGE
+71 LDAQDLSSLAGK

-141 DTRKKGEPLPC
+141 DTREKGEPLPC

-196 NYGANGSNGFLYPVF
+196 NYGANGSSGFLYPVF

-321 QTLLL
+321 QALLL

-337 SPLGLCHAAVA
+337 SSLGLCHAAVA

-370 PVSALYAFSGYVLRF
+370 PVSALYAFSGDVVRL

-585 NRRAFHR
+585 NRRAFRR

-625 HDWGDEY
+625 HDCGDEY
-632 IRRAGECFA
+632 IRLTGECFA
-641 KNAPARTVCARISS
+641 KNAPARTVCARISG

-669 TLRADIR
+669 TLRADIC

-681 LEHSVVQLPSGR
+681 LEQSVVQLPSGR

-703 AWYPESSTNLITLR
+703 AWYPESSTNLITLL
-717 KYADFAMYQVKL
+717 KYADFAMYQVKH

-761 EELVTYRFQPI
+761 EELISYHFQPI

-792 TLRSPMDVLR
+792 TLHSPADVLR

-836 SALLFINSIASQYLT
+836 SALLFVNSIASQYLT

-872 ITEEECLDPKALRI
+872 ITEEEGLDPKALRI

-923 LSIIRSIDTDANKRQ
+923 LSIIRDIDTDANKRQ

-1000 EMHARAMR
+1000 EMH
-1008 VKFRYLAAT
+1008 
-1017 SSKYRKKAH
+1017 SQSD
-1026 ESIAFVSLF
+1026 ESQISMF
-1035 LLSVLFR
+1035 
-1042 RAGASDDRAHRAV
+1042 G
-1055 DVDGLGEVGVHAR
+1055 
-1068 GEAFLNVLMVGVG
+1068 
-1081 CEGDDRDVLRRLA
+1081 GDK
-1094 VELSDGGSRLQ
+1094 Q
-1105 AVHHRHLHVHQ
+1105 
-1116 DRIELVWRGL
+1116 
-1126 LDPL
+1126 

>member
-71 LDAQDLSSLAGE
+71 LDAQDLSSLAGK

-109 SPLLLSIGD
+109 SSLLLSIGD

-141 DTRKKGEPLPC
+141 DTREKGEPLPC

-196 NYGANGSNGFLYPVF
+196 NYGANGSSGFLYPVF

-304 SVISAS
+304 SVVSAS

-370 PVSALYAFSGYVLRF
+370 PVSALYAFSGYVVRL

-495 MPGVDADDLTAQ
+495 MPGVDADDLTVQ

-555 VGLAEDAT
+555 VGLAEDVT

-585 NRRAFHR
+585 NRRAFRR

-632 IRRAGECFA
+632 IRLTGECFA
-641 KNAPARTVCARISS
+641 KNAPARTVCARISG

-669 TLRADIR
+669 TLRADIC

-681 LEHSVVQLPSGR
+681 LEQSVVQLPSGR

-717 KYADFAMYQVKL
+717 KYADFAMYQVKH

-737 FDPEVYRTSL
+737 FDPEVYRTDL

-761 EELVTYRFQPI
+761 EELVTYHFQPI

-792 TLRSPMDVLR
+792 TLHSPADVLR

-815 ITFFCASS
+815 ITFFRASS
-823 AYQAL
+823 AYQTL

-836 SALLFINSIASQYLT
+836 SALLFVNSIASQYLT

-872 ITEEECLDPKALRI
+872 ITEEEVLDPKALRI

-910 SLLELS
+910 SLLELL

-923 LSIIRSIDTDANKRQ
+923 LSIIRDIDTDANKRQ

-1000 EMHARAMR
+1000 EM
-1008 VKFRYLAAT
+1008 Y
-1017 SSKYRKKAH
+1017 SQSD
-1026 ESIAFVSLF
+1026 ESQISIF
-1035 LLSVLFR
+1035 
-1042 RAGASDDRAHRAV
+1042 G
-1055 DVDGLGEVGVHAR
+1055 
-1068 GEAFLNVLMVGVG
+1068 
-1081 CEGDDRDVLRRLA
+1081 GDK
-1094 VELSDGGSRLQ
+1094 Q
-1105 AVHHRHLHVHQ
+1105 
-1116 DRIELVWRGL
+1116 
-1126 LDPL
+1126 

>member
-58 QTENRQNYLQGQM
+58 QTENRQNYLQSQM
-71 LDAQDLSSLAGE
+71 LDAQDLSSLAGK

-141 DTRKKGEPLPC
+141 DTREKGEPLPC
-152 LYLRDLDPNSSP
+152 LYLRDLDPDSSP

-196 NYGANGSNGFLYPVF
+196 NYGANGSSGFLYPVF
-211 QAAYHGNGELDA
+211 QTAYHGNGELDA

-370 PVSALYAFSGYVLRF
+370 PVSALYAFSGDVVRL

-555 VGLAEDAT
+555 VGLAEDVT

-585 NRRAFHR
+585 NRRAFRR

-632 IRRAGECFA
+632 IRLTGECFA
-641 KNAPARTVCARISS
+641 KNAPARTVCARISG

-669 TLRADIR
+669 TLRADIC

-681 LEHSVVQLPSGR
+681 LEQSVVQLPSGR

-717 KYADFAMYQVKL
+717 KYADFAMYQVKH

-761 EELVTYRFQPI
+761 EELVTYHFQPI

-792 TLRSPMDVLR
+792 TLHSPADVLR

-815 ITFFCASS
+815 ITFFRASS
-823 AYQAL
+823 AYQTL
-828 ENAGKVVP
+828 GNAGKVVP
-836 SALLFINSIASQYLT
+836 SALLFVNSIASQYLT

-872 ITEEECLDPKALRI
+872 ITEEEVLDPKALRI
-886 KQTIRGSSGAFAL
+886 KQTIPGSSGAFAL

-923 LSIIRSIDTDANKRQ
+923 LSIIRDIDTDANKRQ

-987 PGGASEESLAVIA
+987 PGGASEESLAVIT
-1000 EMHARAMR
+1000 EMH
-1008 VKFRYLAAT
+1008 
-1017 SSKYRKKAH
+1017 SQSD
-1026 ESIAFVSLF
+1026 ESQISIF
-1035 LLSVLFR
+1035 
-1042 RAGASDDRAHRAV
+1042 G
-1055 DVDGLGEVGVHAR
+1055 
-1068 GEAFLNVLMVGVG
+1068 
-1081 CEGDDRDVLRRLA
+1081 GDK
-1094 VELSDGGSRLQ
+1094 Q
-1105 AVHHRHLHVHQ
+1105 
-1116 DRIELVWRGL
+1116 
-1126 LDPL
+1126 

>member
-71 LDAQDLSSLAGE
+71 LDAQDLSSLAGK

-109 SPLLLSIGD
+109 SSLLLSIGD

-141 DTRKKGEPLPC
+141 DTREKGEPLPC

-196 NYGANGSNGFLYPVF
+196 NYGANGSSGFLYPVF

-304 SVISAS
+304 SVVSAS

-370 PVSALYAFSGYVLRF
+370 PVSALYAFSGYVVRL

-495 MPGVDADDLTAQ
+495 MPGVDADDLTVQ

-540 ERYLRIETTHEDGTQ
+540 ERYLRIEKTHEDGTQ
-555 VGLAEDAT
+555 VGLAEDVT

-585 NRRAFHR
+585 NRRAFRR

-632 IRRAGECFA
+632 IRLTGECFA
-641 KNAPARTVCARISS
+641 KNAPARTVCARISG

-669 TLRADIR
+669 TLRADIC

-681 LEHSVVQLPSGR
+681 LEQSVVQLPSGR

-717 KYADFAMYQVKL
+717 KYADFAMYQVKH

-737 FDPEVYRTSL
+737 FDPEVYRTDL

-761 EELVTYRFQPI
+761 EELVTYHFQPI

-792 TLRSPMDVLR
+792 TLHSPADVLR

-815 ITFFCASS
+815 ITFFRASS
-823 AYQAL
+823 AYQTL

-836 SALLFINSIASQYLT
+836 SALLFVNSIASQYLT

-872 ITEEECLDPKALRI
+872 ITEEEVLDPKALRI

-923 LSIIRSIDTDANKRQ
+923 LSIIRDIDTDANKRQ

-1000 EMHARAMR
+1000 EM
-1008 VKFRYLAAT
+1008 Y
-1017 SSKYRKKAH
+1017 SQSD
-1026 ESIAFVSLF
+1026 ESQISIF
-1035 LLSVLFR
+1035 
-1042 RAGASDDRAHRAV
+1042 G
-1055 DVDGLGEVGVHAR
+1055 
-1068 GEAFLNVLMVGVG
+1068 
-1081 CEGDDRDVLRRLA
+1081 GDK
-1094 VELSDGGSRLQ
+1094 Q
-1105 AVHHRHLHVHQ
+1105 
-1116 DRIELVWRGL
+1116 
-1126 LDPL
+1126 

>member
-71 LDAQDLSSLAGE
+71 LDAQDLSSLAGK
-83 INAVTQAMLDDG
+83 INAVTQSMLDDG

-141 DTRKKGEPLPC
+141 DTREKGEPLPC

-164 SQRNSDL
+164 PQRNSDL

-196 NYGANGSNGFLYPVF
+196 NYGANGSSGFLYPVF

-321 QTLLL
+321 QALLL
-326 KPSKRGGYQSD
+326 KPSKRGSYQSD

-370 PVSALYAFSGYVLRF
+370 PVSALYAFSGYVVRL

-495 MPGVDADDLTAQ
+495 MPGVDAGDLTAQ

-555 VGLAEDAT
+555 VGLAEDVT
-563 ANTLEKLR
+563 ASTLEKLR

-625 HDWGDEY
+625 HDCGDEY
-632 IRRAGECFA
+632 IRLTGECFA
-641 KNAPARTVCARISS
+641 KNAPARTVCARISG

-669 TLRADIR
+669 TLRADIC

-681 LEHSVVQLPSGR
+681 LEQSVVQLPSGR
-693 ELRVSVSGGV
+693 ELRVSVSGGI

-717 KYADFAMYQVKL
+717 KYADFAMYQVKH

-761 EELVTYRFQPI
+761 EELVTYHFQPI

-792 TLRSPMDVLR
+792 TLHSPADVLR

-815 ITFFCASS
+815 ITFFRASS
-823 AYQAL
+823 AYQTL

-836 SALLFINSIASQYLT
+836 SALLFVNSIASQYLT

-872 ITEEECLDPKALRI
+872 ITEEEVLDPKALRI

-923 LSIIRSIDTDANKRQ
+923 LSIIRDIDTDANKRQ

-1000 EMHARAMR
+1000 EM
-1008 VKFRYLAAT
+1008 Y
-1017 SSKYRKKAH
+1017 SQSD
-1026 ESIAFVSLF
+1026 ESQISIF
-1035 LLSVLFR
+1035 
-1042 RAGASDDRAHRAV
+1042 G
-1055 DVDGLGEVGVHAR
+1055 
-1068 GEAFLNVLMVGVG
+1068 
-1081 CEGDDRDVLRRLA
+1081 GDK
-1094 VELSDGGSRLQ
+1094 Q
-1105 AVHHRHLHVHQ
+1105 
-1116 DRIELVWRGL
+1116 
-1126 LDPL
+1126 

>member
-71 LDAQDLSSLAGE
+71 LDAQDLSSLAGK

-141 DTRKKGEPLPC
+141 DTREKGEPLPC
-152 LYLRDLDPNSSP
+152 LYLRDLDPDSAP

-196 NYGANGSNGFLYPVF
+196 NYGANGSSGFLYPVF

-370 PVSALYAFSGYVLRF
+370 PVSALYAFSGYVVRL

-540 ERYLRIETTHEDGTQ
+540 ERYLRIETTHEDGAQ
-555 VGLAEDAT
+555 VGLAEDVT

-585 NRRAFHR
+585 NRRAFRR

-632 IRRAGECFA
+632 IRLTGECFA
-641 KNAPARTVCARISS
+641 KNAPARTVCARISG

-669 TLRADIR
+669 TLRADIC

-681 LEHSVVQLPSGR
+681 LEQSVVQLPSGR

-717 KYADFAMYQVKL
+717 KYADFAMYQVKH

-737 FDPEVYRTSL
+737 FDPEVYRTDL

-761 EELVTYRFQPI
+761 EELVTYHFQPI

-792 TLRSPMDVLR
+792 TLHSPADVLR

-815 ITFFCASS
+815 ITFFRASS
-823 AYQAL
+823 AYQTL

-836 SALLFINSIASQYLT
+836 SALLFVNSIASQYLT

-872 ITEEECLDPKALRI
+872 ITEEEVLDPKALRI

-923 LSIIRSIDTDANKRQ
+923 LSIIRDIDTDANKRQ

-1000 EMHARAMR
+1000 EMH
-1008 VKFRYLAAT
+1008 
-1017 SSKYRKKAH
+1017 SQSD
-1026 ESIAFVSLF
+1026 ESQISIF
-1035 LLSVLFR
+1035 
-1042 RAGASDDRAHRAV
+1042 G
-1055 DVDGLGEVGVHAR
+1055 
-1068 GEAFLNVLMVGVG
+1068 
-1081 CEGDDRDVLRRLA
+1081 GDK
-1094 VELSDGGSRLQ
+1094 Q
-1105 AVHHRHLHVHQ
+1105 
-1116 DRIELVWRGL
+1116 
-1126 LDPL
+1126 

>member
-71 LDAQDLSSLAGE
+71 LDAQDLSSLAGK

-141 DTRKKGEPLPC
+141 DTREKGEPLPC

-196 NYGANGSNGFLYPVF
+196 NYGANGSSGFLYPVF

-370 PVSALYAFSGYVLRF
+370 PVSALYAFSGYVVRF

-495 MPGVDADDLTAQ
+495 MPGVDADDLTVQ

-555 VGLAEDAT
+555 VGLAEDVT
-563 ANTLEKLR
+563 ASTLEKLR
-571 IEHERDYDTLTDLY
+571 IEHERNYDTLTDLY
-585 NRRAFHR
+585 NRRAFRR

-632 IRRAGECFA
+632 IRRTGECFA
-641 KNAPARTVCARISS
+641 KNAPARTVCARISG

-669 TLRADIR
+669 TLRADIC

-717 KYADFAMYQVKL
+717 KYADFAMYQVKH

-737 FDPEVYRTSL
+737 FDPEVYRTDL

-792 TLRSPMDVLR
+792 TLHSPADVLR

-815 ITFFCASS
+815 ITFFRASS

-836 SALLFINSIASQYLT
+836 SALLFVNSIASQYLT

-872 ITEEECLDPKALRI
+872 ITEEEVLDPKALRI

-923 LSIIRSIDTDANKRQ
+923 LSIIRDIDTDANKRQ

-1000 EMHARAMR
+1000 EMH
-1008 VKFRYLAAT
+1008 
-1017 SSKYRKKAH
+1017 SQSD
-1026 ESIAFVSLF
+1026 ESQISIF
-1035 LLSVLFR
+1035 
-1042 RAGASDDRAHRAV
+1042 G
-1055 DVDGLGEVGVHAR
+1055 
-1068 GEAFLNVLMVGVG
+1068 
-1081 CEGDDRDVLRRLA
+1081 GDK
-1094 VELSDGGSRLQ
+1094 Q
-1105 AVHHRHLHVHQ
+1105 
-1116 DRIELVWRGL
+1116 
-1126 LDPL
+1126 

>member
-71 LDAQDLSSLAGE
+71 LDAQDLSSLAGK

-141 DTRKKGEPLPC
+141 DTREKGEPLPC

-196 NYGANGSNGFLYPVF
+196 NYGANGSSGFLYPVF

-304 SVISAS
+304 SVVSAS

-370 PVSALYAFSGYVLRF
+370 PVSALYAFSGYVVRL

-495 MPGVDADDLTAQ
+495 MPGVDADDLTVQ

-555 VGLAEDAT
+555 VGLAEDVT

-585 NRRAFHR
+585 NRRAFRR

-632 IRRAGECFA
+632 IRLTGECFA
-641 KNAPARTVCARISS
+641 KNAPARTVCARISG

-669 TLRADIR
+669 TLRADIC

-681 LEHSVVQLPSGR
+681 LEQSVVQLPSGR

-717 KYADFAMYQVKL
+717 KYADFAMYQVKH

-761 EELVTYRFQPI
+761 EELVTYHFQPI

-792 TLRSPMDVLR
+792 TLHSPADVLR

-815 ITFFCASS
+815 ITFFRASS
-823 AYQAL
+823 AYQTL

-836 SALLFINSIASQYLT
+836 SALLFVNSIASQYLT

-872 ITEEECLDPKALRI
+872 ITEEEVLDPKALRI

-923 LSIIRSIDTDANKRQ
+923 LSIIRDIDTDANKRQ

-1000 EMHARAMR
+1000 EM
-1008 VKFRYLAAT
+1008 Y
-1017 SSKYRKKAH
+1017 SQSD
-1026 ESIAFVSLF
+1026 ESQISIF
-1035 LLSVLFR
+1035 
-1042 RAGASDDRAHRAV
+1042 G
-1055 DVDGLGEVGVHAR
+1055 
-1068 GEAFLNVLMVGVG
+1068 
-1081 CEGDDRDVLRRLA
+1081 GDK
-1094 VELSDGGSRLQ
+1094 Q
-1105 AVHHRHLHVHQ
+1105 
-1116 DRIELVWRGL
+1116 
-1126 LDPL
+1126 